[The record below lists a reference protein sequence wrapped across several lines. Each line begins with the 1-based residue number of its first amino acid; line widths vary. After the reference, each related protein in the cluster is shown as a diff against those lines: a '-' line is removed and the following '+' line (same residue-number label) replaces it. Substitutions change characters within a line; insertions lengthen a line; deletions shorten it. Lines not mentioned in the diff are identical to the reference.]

1 MKDFVI
7 FTDSGCDL
15 PADLLKEWGVECLDL
30 TFRFEG
36 EDDKEYATADIAP
49 KAFYDRMREGAVAKT
64 AAVNMDT
71 FKNAFEAALKGG
83 KDVLYVG
90 FSSGLSATYHSS
102 TLAAGELNEEYP
114 DCRVMTV
121 DTLAASAGQGMLVW
135 LAVDTKKKGGTI
147 EETAAAVENHKM
159 NLAHWFTVDDL
170 EYLKRG
176 GRVSPAVAFV
186 GGLLGIKPVL
196 HVDNEGHLIKRGTVR
211 GRKAALKELVNK
223 YKELACCPGESPV
236 YICNADCADDVEA
249 LKELLD
255 DACAC
260 DVDLVVDIGPII
272 GAHAGPGT
280 IAVFFLGKER

>member
-15 PADLLKEWGVECLDL
+15 PGHLMEEWGVQCLDL
-30 TFRFEG
+30 TFRFDVE
-36 EDDKEYATADIAP
+36 DKEYRNSDMET
-49 KAFYDRMREGAVAKT
+49 KAFYDRMRAGESAKT
-64 AAVNMDT
+64 AAINLDT
-71 FKNAFEAALKGG
+71 FKNAFEEVLKQG

-102 TLAAGELNEEYP
+102 TLAAEELNEEYP
-114 DCRVMTV
+114 DSKVITV

-135 LAVDTKKKGGTI
+135 LAVDTKKKGGSI
-147 EETAAAVENHKM
+147 EDTAAAVENHKM

-186 GGLLGIKPVL
+186 GGLLGIKPIL
-196 HVDNEGHLIKRGTVR
+196 HVDNEGHLIKMGTIR
-211 GRKAALKELVNK
+211 GRKAALKGLVDK
-223 YKELACCPGESPV
+223 YKELACCPGASPV
-236 YICNADCADDVEA
+236 YICHADCNSDVEI
-249 LKELLD
+249 LKNLLD
-255 DACAC
+255 EACAC
-260 DVDLVVDIGPII
+260 DVDLVVDIGPVI
-272 GAHAGPGT
+272 GSHSGPGT

>member
-7 FTDSGCDL
+7 FTDSGSDL
-15 PADLLKEWGVECLDL
+15 PIALMEEWGVRSLDL
-30 TFRFEG
+30 TFRFED
-36 EDDKEYATADIAP
+36 EDKEYGNGEMAP
-49 KAFYDRMREGAVAKT
+49 KAFYNRMREGGVAKT

-71 FKNAFEAALKGG
+71 FRNSFEAALKEGY
-83 KDVLYVG
+83 DVLYLG

-102 TLAAGELNEEYP
+102 TLAAGELREEYP
-114 DCRVMTV
+114 DSKIITV
-121 DTLAASAGQGMLVW
+121 DTLAASAGEGMLVW

-147 EETAAAVENHKM
+147 EEVAAAVENHKM

-196 HVDNEGHLIKRGTVR
+196 HVDNEGHLISRGKVR
-211 GRKAALKELVNK
+211 GRKAALQALVDK
-223 YKELACCPGESPV
+223 YKELACCPGQSPV
-236 YICNADCADDVEA
+236 YICHADCEGDVEV
-249 LKELLD
+249 LRDLLD

-260 DVDLVVDIGPII
+260 DVDLVVDVGPVI
-272 GAHAGPGT
+272 GAHSGPGT

>member
-15 PADLLKEWGVECLDL
+15 PVALMKEWDVQCLDL
-30 TFRFEG
+30 TFHFEG
-36 EDDKEYATADIAP
+36 ESKEYGNGDMEP
-49 KAFYDRMREGAVAKT
+49 KAFYDRMRAGGVAKT
-64 AAVNMDT
+64 AAINMDT
-71 FKNAFEAALKGG
+71 FKNAFEAVLKEG

-102 TLAAGELNEEYP
+102 SLAAEELKEEYP
-114 DCRVMTV
+114 DGKVITV

-135 LAVDTKKKGGTI
+135 LAVETRKKGGTI
-147 EETAAAVENHKM
+147 EEAAAAVENHKM

-196 HVDNEGHLIKRGTVR
+196 HVDNEGHLISRGKVR
-211 GRKAALKELVNK
+211 GRKAALKALVDK
-223 YKELACCPGESPV
+223 YMELACCPGEAPI
-236 YICNADCADDVEA
+236 YICNADCADDVET
-249 LKELLD
+249 LKALLD
-255 DACAC
+255 DACGG
-260 DVDLVVDIGPII
+260 DVDLVVDIGPVI